1 MSAPDRPDDCLFCKI
16 VAGDVPA
23 EIVRA
28 DETTVAFRDINPQAP
43 THVLVLP
50 VRHVASAADLGDED
64 GALLAR
70 LFGVAATLAGREGLD
85 NGWRL
90 VTNVGSDGGQSVD
103 HLHLHL
109 LGGRAM
115 AWPPG

>member
-1 MSAPDRPDDCLFCKI
+1 MCLFCDMLEGT
-16 VAGDVPA
+16 VPMDV
-23 EIVRA
+23 VR
-28 DETTVAFRDINPQAP
+28 ETGQSVAFRDINPQAP

-50 VRHVASAADLGDED
+50 VRHVASAADLGDDD
-64 GALLAR
+64 GALLGR
-70 LFGVAATLAGREGLD
+70 LFGVAATLAAREGLD